1 MCDKK
6 ETGVETK
13 EWQGRRAGLGQSHV
27 RTAITAA
34 VLSQF
39 VMLPQAWGLEVET
52 GSPEAKL
59 RWDNTIKYSAAWR
72 LRDPSDVLVNNPPAS
87 INQDDGDRNFGK
99 GLISNR
105 LDLLSEFDASY
116 RSFGLRLSGA
126 GWYDD
131 VYNKSTDND
140 SPFTSNAVSVSND
153 RFTEATRRLHGR
165 KAEVLDAFVYGRA
178 QLGETTA
185 SFRLGKHS
193 LLWGESLFF
202 GDNGIA
208 GGQAP
213 VDIIKLLSVP
223 NTQFKELIRPTDQLS
238 AQLQI
243 SSTVAIGAYYQ
254 FEWEKSR
261 LPAAGSYFSRADF
274 LDAGGERL
282 IVGAPGGPFAAPPA
296 FMRGDDQKAK
306 SGGQGGVQL
315 RWRSEPM
322 DTDFGFYAIRFHDKG
337 PAVYLRPSAGAPDF
351 LTGQIG
357 TYNLVYAEGI
367 KAFGVSASKSIGA
380 FNIAGEVSVRRNTP
394 LVSTGGAVLVNPGQL
409 ADNND
414 NPLYPVGNSAH
425 AQISVIH
432 TLERSALWDGGLFL
446 GEIAWNRRTSVSW
459 NGANLDPNTTRD
471 AAALRMI
478 LSPTWYQALPGLDL
492 SAPIGVGYNFGGR
505 SSVISLWNGG
515 WSRAGDLSVGVA
527 GDYLQKWKWGVTY
540 TRYIGGEG
548 TAVGANN
555 LWSFRQ
561 SFKDRD
567 FLSLS
572 VQTTF

>member
-1 MCDKK
+1 MERRERQC
-6 ETGVETK
+6 
-13 EWQGRRAGLGQSHV
+13 RRAVLGQGHL
-27 RTAITAA
+27 RTAIAAA
-34 VLSQF
+34 VIAQLTMLSE
-39 VMLPQAWGLEVET
+39 AWALEVAT
-52 GSPEAKL
+52 GNADVKL

-72 LRDPSDVLVNNPPAS
+72 LRDASDVLVSNPPAS

-105 LDLLSEFDASY
+105 LDVLSEFDASY
-116 RSFGLRLSGA
+116 RMFGVRLSGA

-131 VYNKSTDND
+131 VYNKSTDNN
-140 SPFTSNAVSVSND
+140 SPFTSNAVSVPND
-153 RFTEATRRLHGR
+153 RFTDATRKLHGR
-165 KAEVLDAFVYGRA
+165 KAELLDAFVYGRA
-178 QLGETTA
+178 QFGETSA
-185 SFRLGKHS
+185 SVRLGKHS

-202 GDNGIA
+202 GDNGVA

-213 VDIIKLLSVP
+213 TDIVKLLSVP
-223 NTQFKELIRPTDQLS
+223 NTQFKELIRPTNQVS
-238 AQLQI
+238 GQLQI
-243 SSTVAIGAYYQ
+243 SPTVSIGAYYQ
-254 FEWEKSR
+254 FGWEKSR

-282 IVGAPGGPFAAPPA
+282 IVGAPGGPFTGPPA

-306 SGGQGGVQL
+306 SSGQGGVQL

-337 PAVYLRPSAGAPDF
+337 PGVYVRPSAGAPDF
-351 LTGQIG
+351 VTGQIG

-380 FNIAGEVSVRRNTP
+380 LNIAGEVSVRRNTP
-394 LVSTGGAVLVNPGQL
+394 LVSTGGAVVVSPGQL
-409 ADNND
+409 ADNHE

-446 GEIAWNRRTSVSW
+446 GEIAWHRRTSVSR
-459 NGANLDPNTTRD
+459 NAANLDPTATRD

-478 LSPTWYQALPGLDL
+478 MSPTWYQALSGLDL
-492 SAPIGVGYNFGGR
+492 SVPIGVGYNFGGR

-515 WSRAGDLSVGVA
+515 WSRSGDLSIGLA

-540 TRYIGGEG
+540 TRYIGSAG
-548 TAVGANN
+548 TLVDASN
-555 LWSFRQ
+555 LYSFKQ

-572 VQTTF
+572 VQTSL